1 MFIQFI
7 ILLSPLS
14 PKKLS
19 EPPFPIYLHNSPV
32 KWVILETEK
41 IRKDFN
47 LGGNNL

>member
-7 ILLSPLS
+7 ILLSSLS

-19 EPPFPIYLHNSPV
+19 EPSLPIYLLNSPV
-32 KWVILETEK
+32 KWAILETEK
-41 IRKDFN
+41 NRKDFN